1 MNTCNY
7 QTPYPVA
14 SHEEGGVLY
23 SNGVQVVT
31 VSNPPMIIRQGS
43 IIGNVIMLVV
53 GFIGVITGYYIADSI
68 HKIINYIFDRK

>member
-7 QTPYPVA
+7 TTPYPIA

-31 VSNPPMIIRQGS
+31 ILPLPMNNHDSVWSPLIV
-43 IIGNVIMLVV
+43 VIALFVAVIAVV
-53 GFIGVITGYYIADSI
+53 IALF
-68 HKIINYIFDRK
+68 NYLFDRK